1 MHTFY
6 SSEEGFCTQPNFS
19 RGMLQRRYRGIRLT
33 RAPVWAIISN
43 SLGSKMSRHGL
54 NRTFADSYAGE
65 LARLD
70 EDGLRRSLRVLPGSG
85 GLVEIEGR
93 RTLNF
98 SSNDYLDL
106 ANDPRLKRGAID
118 AIEQYGCGATSSRLL
133 AGHLDIHERLEKEL
147 AAFVGK
153 DTATV
158 FPTGFQTNVG
168 VLTSLA
174 GEGDVIFSDA
184 LNHASI
190 VDGCRLSRA
199 RVCVYRHCDMK
210 DLERLLR
217 TVTGTRRII
226 VTDTVFSM
234 DGDLA
239 PVREIAQLAE
249 EFGAVFAAD
258 EAHAI
263 GVYGGGAGLCAE
275 QGASADVIVGTLSK
289 ALGGEGG
296 FAAGPEWSKDLLIN
310 RARTFIFSTGL
321 APACAGSALAA
332 LDVVRND
339 NDLGPEL
346 LARAAT
352 FRQRLRELGV
362 GVPDDRSQIV
372 PLVIGENNSAM
383 DLAASLL
390 ERGVLAAAVRPPSV
404 PKGTARLRFSVTLAH
419 ERHDLDA
426 TAEVVADSVMR
437 VQRA

>member
-1 MHTFY
+1 
-6 SSEEGFCTQPNFS
+6 
-19 RGMLQRRYRGIRLT
+19 MLGDRLNLT
-33 RAPVWAIISN
+33 S
-43 SLGSKMSRHGL
+43 
-54 NRTFADSYAGE
+54 ADSYAAE

-70 EDGLRRSLRVLPGSG
+70 EDGLRRSLRVLFGSG

-98 SSNDYLDL
+98 SSNDYLNL
-106 ANDPRLKRGAID
+106 ANDPRLKKGSID
-118 AIEQYGCGATSSRLL
+118 AIERYGCGATSSRSL
-133 AGHLDIHERLEKEL
+133 AGHLDIHERLEQEL
-147 AAFVGK
+147 AEFVAK
-153 DTATV
+153 ETATV

-174 GEGDVIFSDA
+174 GKGDVIFSDE

-199 RVCVYRHCDMK
+199 RVCVYRHGDMEG
-210 DLERLLR
+210 LERLLR
-217 TVTGTRRII
+217 TVTGARRII

-239 PVREIAQLAE
+239 PVREIGRLAR
-249 EFGAVFAAD
+249 EFDAVFVAD

-296 FAAGPEWSKDLLIN
+296 FAAGPHWLKDLLIN

-332 LDVVRND
+332 LDVVRKEGG
-339 NDLGPEL
+339 LGPEL
-346 LARAAT
+346 LARAAV
-352 FRQRLRELGV
+352 FRQRLRESGV
-362 GVPDDRSQIV
+362 DVPDDRSQIV
-372 PLVIGENNSAM
+372 PLVIGENTAAM
-383 DLAASLL
+383 DIAAGLY
-390 ERGVLAAAVRPPSV
+390 ERSVLAVAVRPPSV
-404 PKGTARLRFSVTLAH
+404 PKGTARLRFSLTLAH
-419 ERHDLDA
+419 ERRDLDA
-426 TAEVVADSVMR
+426 TAEVVAE
-437 VQRA
+437 AIL

>member
-1 MHTFY
+1 MA
-6 SSEEGFCTQPNFS
+6 GD
-19 RGMLQRRYRGIRLT
+19 
-33 RAPVWAIISN
+33 
-43 SLGSKMSRHGL
+43 SL
-54 NRTFADSYAGE
+54 NETFAASYLAE

-70 EDGLRRSLRVLPGSG
+70 EDGLRRFLRAFPGSG
-85 GLVEIEGR
+85 GIIDVQER
-93 RTLNF
+93 RALNF

-106 ANDPRLKRGAID
+106 ANDTRLKKGAID
-118 AIEQYGCGATSSRLL
+118 AIEEYGCGATSSRSL
-133 AGHLDIHERLEKEL
+133 AGHLDIHARLEHEL
-147 AAFVGK
+147 AAFVAR

-174 GEGDVIFSDA
+174 GERDVIFSDE

-199 RVCVYRHCDMK
+199 RVCVYRHRVLE

-217 TVTGTRRII
+217 KVTGKRRII

-239 PVREIAQLAE
+239 PVQELARLAQK
-249 EFGAVFAAD
+249 FDAVFVVD

-263 GVYGGGAGLCAE
+263 GVYGGGAGLCE
-275 QGASADVIVGTLSK
+275 EEGASADVIVGTLSK

-296 FAAGPEWSKDLLIN
+296 FAAGPRWFKDLLIN

-339 NDLGPEL
+339 NRLGPEL
-346 LARAAT
+346 LARAAA
-352 FRQRLRELGV
+352 FRQRLRESGV
-362 GVPDDRSQIV
+362 DVPDDRSQIV
-372 PLVIGENNSAM
+372 PLVIGENNAVM
-383 DLAASLL
+383 DIAASLL
-390 ERGVLAAAVRPPSV
+390 KRDVLAAAVRPPSV

-419 ERHDLDA
+419 ERGDLDA
-426 TAEVVADSVMR
+426 AAKVVAESVHR
-437 VQRA
+437 LQRA